1 VDHGYPQ
8 AGQVKFGGF
17 AGSPRTDVGTV
28 VVSEDG
34 MYWRVARQLLE
45 EARHADVAGVQD
57 HLSREECSAIPGG
70 SASRIAGRVCRRGS
84 AIGAVRRFQQV
95 HRSHDP
101 AASTVVAGK
110 SGAVAVG
117 SIRQGDVI
125 GVKEVVPKNGRCPL
139 ADLSLGAG

>member
-70 SASRIAGRVCRRGS
+70 SASRIAGVCVGEDPLS
-84 AIGAVRRFQQV
+84 VRSDGFNRFIDPTTQQ
-95 HRSHDP
+95 
-101 AASTVVAGK
+101 
-110 SGAVAVG
+110 
-117 SIRQGDVI
+117 RQ
-125 GVKEVVPKNGRCPL
+125 
-139 ADLSLGAG
+139 LSLPASPVR